1 MRQRWRQRLLA
12 ALTLLTILV
21 ALPAGSYASAQEV
34 TPDVARKARAVKR
47 DDSGIDP
54 QYINTSSIT
63 ADIAISGN
71 NAHVYASAMAKKVCR
86 VTVTMRLQ
94 YNDNG
99 TWRTKVSWVGSST
112 NGCKTLAED
121 FTLTKRG
128 EYRTYAIF
136 DVGGENLTYKS
147 VAERY

>member
-21 ALPAGSYASAQEV
+21 ALPASSYASAQEV
-34 TPDVARKARAVKR
+34 TPDVAQKARAVKK

-54 QYINTSSIT
+54 QYVNAAIIT
-63 ADIAISGN
+63 ADLVINGN
-71 NAHVYASAMAKKVCR
+71 NAHVYASALAKKVCR

-99 TWRTKVSWVGSST
+99 TWRTKVSWVGTGT

-121 FTLTKRG
+121 FTLTQRG
-128 EYRTYAIF
+128 QYRTYAIF

-147 VAERY
+147 VTQRY

>member
-1 MRQRWRQRLLA
+1 MRQSWRQRLLVLVTMLTVLA
-12 ALTLLTILV
+12 AF
-21 ALPAGSYASAQEV
+21 PASSYASAQEV
-34 TPDVARKARAVKR
+34 TPDTAQRVKAVQI

-63 ADIAISGN
+63 ADLAINGS
-71 NAHVYASAMAKKVCR
+71 NAHAYASAMAKKVCR

-99 TWRTKVSWVGSST
+99 TWKTKVSWVGSST

-121 FTLTKRG
+121 FTLTQRG
-128 EYRTYAIF
+128 QYRTYAIF
-136 DVGGENLTYKS
+136 DVGGENLTYTS
-147 VAERY
+147 VTQRY